1 MFGIPM
7 GAAAKLAIVDIAAQ
21 LRERGIAVDM
31 AYGNR
36 GMKGAMKAADRSGAR
51 YALVLGDQE
60 LSAESIVM
68 KDLSN
73 GEQETVALADVVDVL
88 GVHLGR

>member
-1 MFGIPM
+1 
-7 GAAAKLAIVDIAAQ
+7 
-21 LRERGIAVDM
+21 
-31 AYGNR
+31 
-36 GMKGAMKAADRSGAR
+36 MKGAMKAADRSGAR